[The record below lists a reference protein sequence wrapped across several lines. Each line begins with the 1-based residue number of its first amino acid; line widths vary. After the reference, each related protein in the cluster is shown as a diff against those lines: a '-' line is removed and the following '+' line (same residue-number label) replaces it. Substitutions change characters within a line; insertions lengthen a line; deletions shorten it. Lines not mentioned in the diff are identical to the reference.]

1 MSSTPRPGSD
11 LPSSLGG
18 PGFRAREGS
27 LATDLGSVWTA
38 CGAGSHVA
46 PLREILLAVPGREMQ
61 FAGEPSAWLMRDRPD
76 AARLA
81 AQARALGQAFSA
93 EGVEVHWHDPLAATP
108 RPTPNHIF
116 VADLF
121 FMTPEG
127 AVISRMAAAQRAG
140 EERAIAAALAARGI
154 PILMTVR
161 DCATFEGAD
170 AIWLDRT
177 NVLVGVGRRTNRAGA
192 AQLTRLLGDMGVTV
206 QVCELGA
213 GVQHLLGAFNPLDER
228 LAAVLRPAVTDSL
241 REALHGWELLE
252 LDLDEETGE
261 RRAMNFVTLAPR
273 RVLMPSRCPRTRE
286 ALEKRGVAC
295 CEADVSEYLKADGG
309 IGCATGI
316 VRRA

>member
-27 LATDLGSVWTA
+27 LATDLGSIWTA
-38 CGAGSHVA
+38 CGACSHVA
-46 PLREILLAVPGREMQ
+46 PLREILLGVPGPEMQ
-61 FAGEPSAWLMRDRPD
+61 LDGEPSAWLMRDQPD
-76 AARLA
+76 VAKLS
-81 AQARALGQAFSA
+81 AQARALGEAFSA
-93 EGVEVHWHDPLAATP
+93 QGVRVHWHDPAA

-127 AVISRMAAAQRAG
+127 AVISRMASAQRAG
-140 EERAIAAALAARGI
+140 EERAIAAALAALGI

-161 DCATFEGAD
+161 GEATFEGAD
-170 AIWLDRT
+170 AIWLDRR
-177 NVLVGVGRRTNRAGA
+177 NVLIGVGRRTNPAGA
-192 AQLTRLLGDMGVTV
+192 AQLSQLLGDMGVTAH
-206 QVCELGA
+206 VCELSA
-213 GVQHLLGAFNPLDER
+213 RVQHLLGAFNPIDER
-228 LAAVLRPAVTDSL
+228 MAAVLRPAVTDSL
-241 REALHGWELLE
+241 RAALQGWDLLE
-252 LDLDEETGE
+252 LDLDEETAE

-273 RVLMPSRCPRTRE
+273 RVLMPSQCPRTRE

-295 CEADVSEYLKADGG
+295 FEADISEYLKADGG

>member
-1 MSSTPRPGSD
+1 MSSIPRPGSD
-11 LPSSLGG
+11 LRSSLGG

-27 LATDLGSVWTA
+27 LATDLGPIWTV
-38 CGAGSHVA
+38 CGVGSHVA

-61 FAGEPSAWLMRDRPD
+61 LEGEPSDWLMRDRPD
-76 AARLA
+76 AAKLA
-81 AQARALGQAFSA
+81 DQARALGQAFSA
-93 EGVEVHWHDPLAATP
+93 QGVQVHWHDPAT
-108 RPTPNHIF
+108 RPSPNHIF

-127 AVISRMAAAQRAG
+127 AVVSRMATAQRAG
-140 EERAIAAALAARGI
+140 EERAIAADLAARGI

-161 DCATFEGAD
+161 DSATFEGAD
-170 AIWLDRT
+170 AIWLDRR

-192 AQLTRLLGDMGVTV
+192 AQLTRLLGEMGVTV

-213 GVQHLLGAFNPLDER
+213 GVQHLLGAFNPIDER
-228 LAAVLRPAVTDSL
+228 MATVLRSAVTDSMRAAL
-241 REALHGWELLE
+241 RGWELLE

-273 RVLMPSRCPRTRE
+273 RVLMPSRCPRTRA
-286 ALEKRGVAC
+286 ALEERGIAC
-295 CEADVSEYLKADGG
+295 FEADVSEYLKADGA

>member
-27 LATDLGSVWTA
+27 LATDLGPVWTA
-38 CGAGSHVA
+38 CGACSHVA

-61 FAGEPSAWLMRDRPD
+61 FEGEPSDWLMRDRPD
-76 AARLA
+76 AARLS

-93 EGVEVHWHDPLAATP
+93 QGVQVHWHDPKPL
-108 RPTPNHIF
+108 PTPNHIF

-127 AVISRMAAAQRAG
+127 AVISRMASAQRAG
-140 EERAIAAALAARGI
+140 EERALAAALAARGI

-161 DCATFEGAD
+161 DSATFEGAD
-170 AIWLDRT
+170 AIWLDRR

-213 GVQHLLGAFNPLDER
+213 GVQHLLGAFNPIDER
-228 LAAVLRPAVTDSL
+228 MAVVLRSAVTDSL
-241 REALHGWELLE
+241 RTALHGWELLE

-273 RVLMPSRCPRTRE
+273 RVLMPSQCPHTRA

-295 CEADVSEYLKADGG
+295 FEADISEYLKADGG